1 MISVPWRFRQ
11 RSTTSTCFKRGVL
24 ALGMLSSSQHVY
36 SDEISDS
43 RHTWQLILA
52 SCTRSTHFDVQQWSS
67 SSHYIEVLSLPM
79 QVFQI
84 MHSCWPQLL
93 EYMSTA
99 SVCLLLDIPSK
110 LFPHSQSLQPEKN
123 RCPKNLEHMFTYNVD
138 NTHVYIKYPSLCIS
152 LIYFHL

>member
-1 MISVPWRFRQ
+1 MISVPRRLRR
-11 RSTTSTCFKRGVL
+11 RSTNSTFFKRGVL
-24 ALGMLSSSQHVY
+24 ALGMPSSSQHVY

-43 RHTWQLILA
+43 RHTWQLILE
-52 SCTRSTHFDVQQWSS
+52 CTRATPFDVQQYSS
-67 SSHYIEVLSLPM
+67 SCHCIEVLSLAM

-123 RCPKNLEHMFTYNVD
+123 RCPKNLEHMFTYQVC
-138 NTHVYIKYPSLCIS
+138 NTYVYIRYPSLCIS
-152 LIYFHL
+152 LV